1 MGGVSTHFFW
11 WGRRCSWQS
20 TNVFL
25 KSLLNR
31 HPESPSRGC
40 SAHLHVPGLSETL
53 LISLHEE
60 DDAAAEAEAEPDQ
73 DDPRLHAVGR
83 QEERE
88 ILPLEGKEV
97 RG

>member
-1 MGGVSTHFFW
+1 M
-11 WGRRCSWQS
+11 
-20 TNVFL
+20 
-25 KSLLNR
+25 
-31 HPESPSRGC
+31 
-40 SAHLHVPGLSETL
+40 HVPGLSETL